1 MKNYILSVLL
11 LLFFLDCFAQSTTQ
25 VTYQEY
31 KGNIVNP
38 GRGFFHFVST
48 INYNDLLAY
57 RKQGISLVF
66 LNYSLHNYKNGL
78 ISASFLRK
86 LEQDFA
92 TLRKAGMKA
101 VIRFSY
107 TNKDTPPYGDARPA
121 IVLKHIQ
128 QLKPILRANSDVI
141 LVLQAGFIGA
151 WGEWYYTDYYS
162 VSPGVVSAQNWAD
175 RRQLIDSLLAAM
187 PPSRMV
193 QVRTPGYKFKLLNM
207 KTYIPVTP
215 EEAYTNLPIARIAHH
230 DDAFLAGPY
239 DEGTYPIDDSA
250 VVKRYLAQDTKF
262 TIMGGETDLKSA
274 QSTCSNAVKEMR
286 RFHWTFL
293 NRDYIQS
300 VLEEWKNQGCF
311 PEIQRKLG
319 YRFRLLSANI
329 QNQSKPGGEVN
340 LKLKLLNDGWANPTN
355 PRNVEIILKN
365 KNNGKQYYVS
375 LEGDMRLW
383 PIHDTI
389 NLNIKAGL
397 PKNLEPGDYD
407 FYLNLPDGD
416 TRLMNRPEYSIRL
429 ANVGLWDSVSGY
441 NNLNATLNVN
451 STTATNTYYGR
462 NYFKEINNAPSAQ
475 QKIIIDGN
483 ANDWSDI
490 PVFYSADQSG
500 AKILKI
506 FNTTDTLFIVVQGD
520 ELSQD
525 NEFFFDA
532 DNDSTTGAF
541 YGPWKHSGF
550 DYLLKKDTLY
560 SYNGTDHNMKW
571 KYISQV
577 KTSQNS
583 NVIELKI
590 PFDQMT
596 NPPLANQFKIGFM
609 NPLSGSSDTSFL
621 PLPGESL
628 ISFTKNVLAEKP
640 AALVVKNYKTNNV
653 VYWIR
658 NNQSTDI
665 YTVLQ
670 RSDDNGDFKNIGV
683 FRSSEIAYVDKD
695 LSENQQ
701 YQYRIQYKEGNQY
714 SALSDTVT
722 ETTGTNN
729 QTFADI
735 RMDGNSDDWN
745 IIPPTATGLVNDSI
759 ATLRFYNNDSKDNL
773 YFAIHANKEKTYRL
787 YFNVGDTSNYNYLIS
802 NDSLYNRSG
811 EKWSLVEVVPSYHS
825 NNFLEVE
832 LKMNQLGMD
841 TVTGFNASLLVNGH
855 NVWGKNSNF
864 YFLKYQAPEEP
875 QYFTLSTLSE
885 YTYSR
890 IKLSWLRNDGIDGYL
905 IERSTGDSLH
915 FKPFVYLDNSAVQYI
930 DKNLNSSTTYY
941 YRICAYQG
949 ITPSEYT
956 PAKGMKPGQPLGI
969 NDLKAHTAAVIIK
982 PNPVHNSAEIQIS
995 LDTPDNVKVTLYSLN
1010 GQNILNLYSGK
1021 ITQRKTVIF
1030 NKNGISPGYYFL
1042 RITGQKTSIFKK
1054 LIIY

>member
-1 MKNYILSVLL
+1 MCGIFPILHS
-11 LLFFLDCFAQSTTQ
+11 QTMTNI
-25 VTYQEY
+25 TYQ
-31 KGNIVNP
+31 KDNSNFTNP
-38 GRGFFHFVST
+38 GRGFYHAVSL
-48 INYNDLLAY
+48 IDYDDLLSY
-57 RKQGISLVF
+57 RKEGISLIF
-66 LNYSLHNYKNGL
+66 KTYQLGQFKNGS
-78 ISASFLRK
+78 ISNSFLRDM
-86 LEQDFA
+86 EQDFNI
-92 TLRKAGMKA
+92 LRKAGFKA

-107 TNKDTPPYGDARPA
+107 TDKSTPPYGDARPEV
-121 IVLKHIQ
+121 VLKHVR
-128 QLKPILRANSDVI
+128 QLKPILMANSDII

-193 QVRTPGYKFKLLNM
+193 QVRTPEYKFKLLNM
-207 KTYIPVTP
+207 KTYTPVTP
-215 EEAYTNLPIARIAHH
+215 EEAYTDLPIARIAHH
-230 DDAFLAGPY
+230 NDAFLSNPSNM
-239 DEGTYPIDDSA
+239 GTYQDSA
-250 VVKRYLAQDTKF
+250 VEKPYLAQDTKF

-300 VLEEWKNQGCF
+300 VLEEWKYQGCF

-329 QNQSKPGGEVN
+329 QNQSEPGGELN
-340 LKLKLLNDGWANPTN
+340 LNFKLLNDGWANPTN

-397 PKNLEPGDYD
+397 PENLEPGDYD

-441 NNLNATLNVN
+441 NDLNATLNVN
-451 STTATNTYYGR
+451 STTATSTYYGR

-532 DNDSTTGAF
+532 DNDSVTGAF
-541 YGPWKHSGF
+541 YGPRKHSGF

-571 KYISQV
+571 KFISKV
-577 KTSQNS
+577 KISQNS

-596 NPPLANQFKIGFM
+596 NPPLANQLKIGFM

-670 RSDDNGDFKNIGV
+670 RSDNNGDFKNIGV

-722 ETTGTNN
+722 ETAGTNN

-890 IKLSWLRNDGIDGYL
+890 IKLSWSRNDGIDGYL

-956 PAKGMKPGQPLGI
+956 PVKGMKPGQPLGI
-969 NDLKAHTAAVIIK
+969 NSVKTHSASVIVK
-982 PNPVHNSAEIQIS
+982 PNPVQS
-995 LDTPDNVKVTLYSLN
+995 LTRIKIFIETPDDVDITLLSLN
-1010 GQNILNLYSGK
+1010 GQVVADIFRGK
-1021 ITQRKTVIF
+1021 ISHLKTLLF
-1030 NKNGISPGYYFL
+1030 NRDDLKSGYYLL
-1042 RITGQKTSIFKK
+1042 RIRWLKTSIYKK